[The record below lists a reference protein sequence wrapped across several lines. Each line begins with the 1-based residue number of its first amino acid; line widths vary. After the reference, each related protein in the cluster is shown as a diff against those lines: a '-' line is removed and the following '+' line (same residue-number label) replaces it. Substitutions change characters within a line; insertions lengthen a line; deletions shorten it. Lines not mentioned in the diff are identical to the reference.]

1 LAMPNR
7 LGRLL
12 HSESTYTVC
21 VVGLGVLTVVMVT
34 AVLFLS

>member
-1 LAMPNR
+1 MLNR

-12 HSESTYTVC
+12 HSESAYAAC

-34 AVLFLS
+34 AMLFLS